1 MNDKIIIAG
10 KLYPESSGT
19 QYSGRVLS
27 PDGIAFTLT
36 LPSGSA
42 QILVL
47 VKDMEYDE
55 TSMVGDDFNE

>member
-1 MNDKIIIAG
+1 MNDKIIVAG
-10 KLYPESSGT
+10 KLYLESSGT

-47 VKDMEYDE
+47 VKDVEYDE
-55 TSMVGDDFNE
+55 TYMVGDDFNE